1 MKAAA
6 LATVLAA
13 VVVFGCLAAGGA
25 AVAAC
30 STPTPN
36 PSQTSSG
43 IELQIGDP
51 TSPPAPADTC
61 APSVSPSTSSGA
73 GSGLVSTSGG
83 GRPSR
88 GTAPAAA
95 TTPQTAPA
103 GAAGAPVPGAQP
115 VPKADPLTLTPARV
129 RAGERVQATGT
140 GYTPGERVQFVLYP
154 TPVIIG
160 SYTADAKGVISTTFA
175 VPVDTKTGPH
185 TVEATGWV
193 SRHASNGTL
202 VVVTAVAA
210 IGPISSTWWLIGIGI
225 LLALILVVSLVV
237 FRSSIARLFGP
248 ARLPEV
254 AS

>member
-1 MKAAA
+1 MRAAA

-51 TSPPAPADTC
+51 TPTPTDTC
-61 APSVSPSTSSGA
+61 APSASPSVSSGA

-95 TTPQTAPA
+95 ITPQTAAA

-129 RAGERVQATGT
+129 RAGDKVQATGK
-140 GYTPGERVQFVLYP
+140 GYMPGEQVQFVLYP

-160 SYTADAKGVISTTFA
+160 SYTADANGVISTTFT
-175 VPVDTKTGPH
+175 VPVDTKTGPR
-185 TVEATGWV
+185 TIEATGWV
-193 SRHASNGTL
+193 SHHASNGVL

-225 LLALILVVSLVV
+225 LLLLLLIVSLVV
-237 FRSSIARLFGP
+237 FRSNIARLFGQ
-248 ARLPEV
+248 AGLPEV